1 MRTLLIL
8 GGLVVAVL
16 LVTPSNGERRVSQ
29 DGGEK
34 GTSNLREFI
43 GQNED
48 GRANGFDVDSSLV
61 HLQSKRQ
68 EPSSPTKPR
77 KWKKCTGCFTS
88 LMIDEPIKF
97 DVPPRMRR
105 QEKKKVKKPKTKP
118 TKKPP
123 LPNMYG
129 LTARAMSDVSA
140 PEKPP
145 RGEGRRGKKRDGEMR
160 RREEK
165 EEGKKRRHHHHH
177 HPEEEKEEKKTR
189 RTGSRSPITSM
200 REGRKEDLTDG
211 AEAVGR
217 MKRNSNNRNTKNG
230 QNKRKS
236 GWRSAIA
243 SVPAVKVNVQSNC

>member
-61 HLQSKRQ
+61 HLQSKR
-68 EPSSPTKPR
+68 
-77 KWKKCTGCFTS
+77 
-88 LMIDEPIKF
+88 
-97 DVPPRMRR
+97 
-105 QEKKKVKKPKTKP
+105 VKKPKTKP